1 MASNTKKK
9 KKKKSTSAAARVMK
23 IIGLCLLVIVLLF
36 VIFFVIYFA
45 SNGFGGSYSTFIA
58 KVNGETILSS
68 RTITLPSGSTVK
80 VYSLSDYTLSI
91 VATDAEE
98 GEDFVFTVDGN
109 DYLWSDYAGEDFT
122 AGFEITEEDD
132 GTLTITYSLLDEIL
146 SVVFGAEVTISEGG
160 TGEIFELVIESGSS
174 SLHLPFS
181 LEYDYQINVEPDCI
195 IF

>member
-1 MASNTKKK
+1 MASNTK
-9 KKKKSTSAAARVMK
+9 KKKKSTSAAARALK

-45 SNGFGGSYSTFIA
+45 SNGFGGSYATFIA
-58 KVNGETILSS
+58 KVNGETILNS
-68 RTITLPSGSTVK
+68 RTISFPSGSTVE

-122 AGFEITEEDD
+122 AGFTFEDTAD
-132 GTLTITYSLLDEIL
+132 GIVVTYGYISDIIEA
-146 SVVFGAEVTISEGG
+146 VFGVSPDSTPNTSSL
-160 TGEIFELVIESGSS
+160 TGELFALVIESGGS
-174 SLHLPFS
+174 SLYLPFC
-181 LEYDYQINVEPDCI
+181 LNYEYQLIVDYEHI